1 VVVSKVCLSTPEN
14 AENVGVEQPGLPG
27 ASGRCKFKQ
36 IFYRAHM
43 MVALAPSNQQP
54 TASVA
59 SSSGEA
65 AAAAAAVG

>member
-1 VVVSKVCLSTPEN
+1 MQKMWASNSQ
-14 AENVGVEQPGLPG
+14 GFQGQ
-27 ASGRCKFKQ
+27 SGRCKFKQ